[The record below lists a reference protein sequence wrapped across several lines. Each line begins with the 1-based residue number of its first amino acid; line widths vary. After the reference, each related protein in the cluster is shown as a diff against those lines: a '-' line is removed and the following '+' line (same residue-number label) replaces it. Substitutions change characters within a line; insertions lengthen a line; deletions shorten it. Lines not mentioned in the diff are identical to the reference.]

1 MYKAKMRCVALLII
15 MLSMVSC
22 GQNRPE
28 QNDTEQ
34 NTSEVTEEMTPNTI
48 TTTAVSNE
56 ETEPVDLLEDFSLEN
71 LKGKTDPEVIRQE
84 LSVLPLN
91 IDELKDYPVYVLDWQ
106 SRECSGAELLD
117 EFYEQ
122 TSASQL
128 WSLSYIEFDGTDY
141 FMFEN
146 DSEDGTWKDD
156 CSEMYFHS
164 LNIIRRQPE
173 QSEIELIMIVFTDQ
187 EDVSDEEAEQYV
199 QLLYDGK
206 RPENVEVRP
215 FLNLRKTS

>member
-1 MYKAKMRCVALLII
+1 M
-15 MLSMVSC
+15 
-22 GQNRPE
+22 
-28 QNDTEQ
+28 
-34 NTSEVTEEMTPNTI
+34 
-48 TTTAVSNE
+48 
-56 ETEPVDLLEDFSLEN
+56 
-71 LKGKTDPEVIRQE
+71 
-84 LSVLPLN
+84 
-91 IDELKDYPVYVLDWQ
+91 
-106 SRECSGAELLD
+106 LD

-122 TSASQL
+122 TSENQPAQLVIVHYLVSEELVTASQL

-156 CSEMYFHS
+156 YREMYFHS
-164 LNIIRRQPE
+164 LNIIRKQPE

-187 EDVSDEEAEQYV
+187 EDVSDEKAEQYV

-215 FLNLRKTS
+215 FLNLRKKS